1 MEREKAEKERLAEM
15 QAKPIV
21 QRNDD
26 DTVSEQSED
35 EGQENIQPVDE
46 TDDFV
51 EPATE
56 ETQTPQ
62 KEKLQQ
68 MEKINQI
75 ENEIR

>member
-1 MEREKAEKERLAEM
+1 M

-21 QRNDD
+21 QRNED

-35 EGQENIQPVDE
+35 EQQENIQPVDE

-56 ETQTPQ
+56 EIPSPQ
-62 KEKLQQ
+62 KEQLQQ